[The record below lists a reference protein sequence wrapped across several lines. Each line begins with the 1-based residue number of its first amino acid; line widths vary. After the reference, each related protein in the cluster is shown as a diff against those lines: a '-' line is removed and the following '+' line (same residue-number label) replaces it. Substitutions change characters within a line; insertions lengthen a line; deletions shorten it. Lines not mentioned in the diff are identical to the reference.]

1 VKIYVAAVE
10 ALRNKERGGQKRMK
24 LTSPRQNNG
33 AFLSFTPIERLL
45 YFFAGFFFWNLTQV
59 WTKLRVLVLCFPD
72 FTENS
77 IIPFFFFGG

>member
-24 LTSPRQNNG
+24 LTSPPQNNG

-45 YFFAGFFFWNLTQV
+45 YFFAGFFFWESHTGLDQTQGSGAV
-59 WTKLRVLVLCFPD
+59 F
-72 FTENS
+72 S
-77 IIPFFFFGG
+77 